1 MSGAETPS
9 RQTLF
14 WACQIGGW
22 GLFGAGMFAAGVSQW
37 PLAYTAVVKASLTLL
52 GFTLS
57 LLLRVVYRFFAR
69 RSAPAFLT
77 VACAI
82 PLCFG
87 AAGIWMAGY
96 NLVTASYVARQRW
109 MPALA
114 LRRFPDFTNT
124 IYYFFVLSAW
134 SALYFGVLAYLDLI
148 AERERLLRA
157 EGLAHRARLQTLRL
171 QLNPHFLFNTLN
183 AVSTLVA
190 ESRTAEANRMI
201 SRLSDFLRRTL
212 DQPDIDEVPLAEEI
226 GFVREYL
233 EIEGV
238 RFGDRLRVELSVA
251 PNAEDA
257 LVPAMILQPLV
268 ENAVRHGV
276 LAREDGGM
284 IVIQAVREGQSLRLE
299 VHDDGPGVG
308 AIEAV
313 NAGVGLSNTRERLT
327 ELYGTNAELLLSR
340 SGHGGLE
347 ASIRLPYR
355 VATQGT
361 A

>member
-1 MSGAETPS
+1 
-9 RQTLF
+9 
-14 WACQIGGW
+14 
-22 GLFGAGMFAAGVSQW
+22 
-37 PLAYTAVVKASLTLL
+37 
-52 GFTLS
+52 
-57 LLLRVVYRFFAR
+57 
-69 RSAPAFLT
+69 
-77 VACAI
+77 
-82 PLCFG
+82 
-87 AAGIWMAGY
+87 MAGY
-96 NLVTASYVARQRW
+96 NLIIASYVARQRW
-109 MPALA
+109 VPTLG
-114 LRRFPDFTNT
+114 LGRFPDFTNT
-124 IYYFFVLSAW
+124 IYYFFVLAAW
-134 SALYFGVLAYLDLI
+134 TALYFGIQAYLDLV

-157 EGLAHRARLQTLRL
+157 EGLAHRARLQALRL

-190 ESRTAEANRMI
+190 ESRSSEANRMI
-201 SRLSDFLRRTL
+201 SRLSGFLRHAL
-212 DQPDIDEVPLAEEI
+212 DHPDIDEVPLAEEI

-238 RFGDRLRVELSVA
+238 RFGNRLRVELSVA

-313 NAGVGLSNTRERLT
+313 NAGVGLSNTRERLA